1 MSATTF
7 LRRAATVLTATAI
20 AVPSFAGLSG
30 AAWAAGPAGH
40 GKAATS
46 HGKSAH
52 SHAAKPA
59 RRADTKKPA
68 RHVGHAGHAG
78 HVGHAARHA
87 EPKPAAV
94 AHQRPARATK
104 HHDATDHNPRGNNGT
119 VFIHD
124 VAGDNRPHNVPHVGC
139 TFYVDFFG
147 FDSEQVLSTTFVGQA
162 PTGAGTPL
170 PSGDW
175 TGSMPA
181 NGARGAGRDFDA
193 EQAFTLDV
201 TVLGAPQAQQGYH
214 VKLTVAT
221 GEPGGVKH
229 KVFWVSGCEQSAP
242 VGAAAVEQAS
252 PSVVPGLRAERAT
265 SATPQVLGLTVTRAL
280 PAGATRVVAVSAART
295 PTSLPFTGAPV
306 GLLLAVAGVGLGAG
320 GALLVAGRRRT
331 STAD

>member
-7 LRRAATVLTATAI
+7 LRRTATVLTATAI
-20 AVPSFAGLSG
+20 VVPSFAGLSG
-30 AAWAAGPAGH
+30 AAWAAGPAGQ
-40 GKAATS
+40 GKPATPQGRPAPS
-46 HGKSAH
+46 HGPRATR
-52 SHAAKPA
+52 P
-59 RRADTKKPA
+59 ADTRKPS
-68 RHVGHAGHAG
+68 GHAGHAG
-78 HVGHAARHA
+78 HAARHA
-87 EPKPAAV
+87 APKPAAV
-94 AHQRPARATK
+94 TEQRPTATTK
-104 HHDATDHNPRGNNGT
+104 HGDATDHNPRGNNGT

-147 FDSEQVLSTTFVGQA
+147 FDSDQLLSTTFVGQT

-181 NGARGAGRDFDA
+181 NGAHGAGRDIAA